1 MNPLSPYLIW
11 FKIGGAVLAV
21 LAIVACTHWIDAN
34 YYGLKISEMEKQH
47 ALAITI
53 AQDRAA
59 HQQEAADEI
68 TRKNDV
74 AAAEARQKIV
84 YRTQT
89 LIQKVPEYVT
99 HETDLRFPLPCG
111 FVRLHN
117 AAAGGVDAA
126 AVPLPAG
133 KADGDKC
140 DVAASTAAGI
150 IVGNYGLALSWKAER
165 DGWWA
170 WYDQQKA
177 NWDAYRAS
185 ALKEK

>member
-11 FKIGGAVLAV
+11 IKIGAAALA
-21 LAIVACTHWIDAN
+21 AIVIGWSAHWVTAN
-34 YYGLKISEMEKQH
+34 YYELKIAETEKQH

-59 HQQEAADEI
+59 RQQEDADEI
-68 TRKNDV
+68 TRKSDV

-84 YRTQT
+84 HRTQT

-99 HETDLRFPLPCG
+99 HETDVRFPLPCG
-111 FVRLHN
+111 FIRLHN
-117 AAAGGVDAA
+117 AAASGVAA
-126 AVPLPAG
+126 SAVPLPAG
-133 KADGDKC
+133 KTDGDQC
-140 DVAASTAAGI
+140 DVAASTAAGV
-150 IVGNYGLALSWKAER
+150 IVGNYGLALSLKSEVA
-165 DGWWA
+165 GWRS

-185 ALKEK
+185 VTKEK